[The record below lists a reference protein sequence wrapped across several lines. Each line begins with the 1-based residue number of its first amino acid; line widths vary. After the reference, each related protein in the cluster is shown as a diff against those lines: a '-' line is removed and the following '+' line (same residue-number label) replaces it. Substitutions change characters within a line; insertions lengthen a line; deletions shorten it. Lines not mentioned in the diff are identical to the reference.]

1 MPARRKHSRLNEG
14 SSYSL
19 QLRNAFRIMT
29 SHGDDKAADAARK
42 RLLDNKSRAL
52 KREGGRREGERNRLP
67 RFGRQK
73 WFNRNP
79 GAISRGTGAWSARC
93 IIGEN
98 SSRFRERAPIT
109 IHGAKI
115 PTYRL
120 PATGTVLVIDI
131 RITDTITADITG
143 GGISDRGIQR
153 ESLTNRHVR
162 ALWKRKKE
170 KKKISTREYSSLSLE
185 RIRWIRRLEN
195 RAIT

>member
-1 MPARRKHSRLNEG
+1 MPVRRKHSRLNEG
-14 SSYSL
+14 SSNSL

-29 SHGDDKAADAARK
+29 SRGDDKAADAARK
-42 RLLDNKSRAL
+42 RLFDDKSRAL
-52 KREGGRREGERNRLP
+52 KTGGGEGGERKRLP

-131 RITDTITADITG
+131 RITDTITADITD
-143 GGISDRGIQR
+143 GGISDRGI
-153 ESLTNRHVR
+153 
-162 ALWKRKKE
+162 
-170 KKKISTREYSSLSLE
+170 
-185 RIRWIRRLEN
+185 
-195 RAIT
+195 